1 MGVLLLAA
9 AGGAIGYMAW
19 AVLGYRR
26 HMLLNIAMGM
36 LGSLLATLVLI
47 PYFGMPVLFGGDI
60 SVASFF
66 VALIG
71 SVVTVGGLNL
81 SILRVRT

>member
-1 MGVLLLAA
+1 
-9 AGGAIGYMAW
+9 
-19 AVLGYRR
+19 
-26 HMLLNIAMGM
+26 MLLNIAMGM

>member
-19 AVLGYRR
+19 ALLGHPR
-26 HMLLNIAMGM
+26 HRLLNITMGM

-47 PYFGMPVLFGGDI
+47 PYFGMPVLFGGEI
-60 SVASFF
+60 SIVSFF

-71 SVVTVGGLNL
+71 SIVSVGGLNL
-81 SILRVRT
+81 SLLRARA